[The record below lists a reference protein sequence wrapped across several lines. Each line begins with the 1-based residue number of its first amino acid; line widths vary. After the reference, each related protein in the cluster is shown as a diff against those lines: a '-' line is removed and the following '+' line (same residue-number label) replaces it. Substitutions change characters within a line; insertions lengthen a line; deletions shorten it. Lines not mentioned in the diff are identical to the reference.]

1 MSFIEAMKEAAIEVG
16 ASVLFLIALFVAIVM
31 LYYIIVLIY
40 RIITGKYANCNN
52 TQRDNHKYADYQNTL
67 TNFFIN
73 RIDEDIDKMPEI
85 YTPASDK
92 LIELYNYED

>member
-1 MSFIEAMKEAAIEVG
+1 MSFLDAMKEAAIEVG
-16 ASVLFLIALFVAIVM
+16 ASVLFLVAFFAAIVM

-40 RIITGKYANCNN
+40 RIVTGQYGNKTQQPKDNSKYVN
-52 TQRDNHKYADYQNTL
+52 YQNTL